1 MVSTTP
7 PSTASAQV
15 GQLAPARTYRRY
27 WPTSQ
32 ERKRTAMAMLF
43 ISPWIIGFLGFMV
56 YPFYYLIRISFTS
69 YSGFG
74 DPVGIGLDNYRRMLD
89 DAVFWTSVQNTIY
102 YMALAVPIGIV
113 MAMSL
118 ALCMNQ
124 ELPEIPLYRV
134 LIYLPSVLP
143 LFAISLIAIAMLSP
157 TTGIVNELFRTVGWN
172 PPNWLGNP
180 DYAKIAIVGLAQYGA
195 GQTALIFLAG
205 LKGIPIHLYEAAKL
219 DGAGSWNRFRNVTLP
234 LMTPII
240 LYNLIGGIS
249 SGLQVFTQAFIMT
262 MGGPANSTRF
272 YVFYLY
278 DNAFRYGGQIGY
290 AFAMGVVLFIVT
302 FILAGL
308 IFFTSSRWVHY
319 DLT

>member
-7 PSTASAQV
+7 PQAAGAQV

-27 WPTSQ
+27 WPTRQ

-56 YPFYYLIRISFTS
+56 YPFYYLLRISFTS

-74 DPVGIGLDNYRRMLD
+74 DPLWIGLDNYQRMLD
-89 DAVFWTSVQNTIY
+89 DAVFWTSVQNTLY

-219 DGAGSWNRFRNVTLP
+219 DGAGTWNRFWNVTLP
-234 LMTPII
+234 LMTPI
-240 LYNLIGGIS
+240 LLFNLIIGIS
-249 SGLQVFTQAFIMT
+249 SGLQVFTQAYIMT
-262 MGGPANSTRF
+262 KGGPANATLF

-278 DNAFRYGGQIGY
+278 RNAFQYGGQIGY
-290 AFAMGVVLFIVT
+290 GFAMGVVLFIVT
-302 FILAGL
+302 FLLAGL
-308 IFFTSSRWVHY
+308 VFYTSNRWVHY